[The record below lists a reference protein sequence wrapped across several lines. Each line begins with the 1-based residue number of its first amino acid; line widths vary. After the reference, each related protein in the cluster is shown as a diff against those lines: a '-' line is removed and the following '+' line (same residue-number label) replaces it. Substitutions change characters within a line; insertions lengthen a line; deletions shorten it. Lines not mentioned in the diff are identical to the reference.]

1 MSCIRKIQLGENNR
15 ATLDFFAYSCGFFVQ
30 DICLASFV
38 FSSVFVLQ
46 CKAMSCRG
54 VLHLSCSKKP
64 FVVHLSCSARQCRA
78 GCLAFVL
85 QFRKENIMS
94 NNLTFR
100 LDSETERMLNEL
112 VTYYLGVGTLG
123 GTNKLSVEEEKALN

>member
-1 MSCIRKIQLGENNR
+1 MSCIRKIQLGENKR
-15 ATLDFFAYSCGFFVQ
+15 ATLDFFRIFLRFFSCKT
-30 DICLASFV
+30 
-38 FSSVFVLQ
+38 FVLHH
-46 CKAMSCRG
+46 SFFLR
-54 VLHLSCSKKP
+54 
-64 FVVHLSCSARQCRA
+64 FLSCSARQCRA
-78 GCLAFVL
+78 EVSCICLAVQGNVVQRCLAFVL